1 MTAQKT
7 RWENDLPTY
16 MAVHI
21 PDEQKSEIPFR
32 MKARMD
38 VERFKKRYAILL
50 IGAALFLIYT
60 ILLSGYVHWKTERQV
75 RQEMAI
81 EYASQLEQYKAEQR
95 EAEQANY
102 FLSGDASRDAAINQE
117 VDAVAQVISKLSTDA
132 QKLNEA
138 CCMLA
143 RVMNSSYPNSFAEV
157 ANMPSQWMFYDGSDK
172 TFSEHDRELADTI
185 VRPYMENGIVP
196 NGLTAQM
203 IYGEWTPND
212 FVLRDSYKTTST
224 MHTWR
229 YQG

>member
-16 MAVHI
+16 LAVKI
-21 PDEQKSEIPFR
+21 PDEQEKEIPLR
-32 MKARMD
+32 MRARID

-50 IGAALFLIYT
+50 ICAAVFTLYSIC
-60 ILLSGYVHWKTERQV
+60 LSAIVHHRTERLV

-81 EYASQLEQYKAEQR
+81 EYSAKLEAYKAEQR

-102 FLSGDASRDAAINQE
+102 FLSGDASREAAINQE

-143 RVMNSSYPNSFAEV
+143 RVMNPSYPNSFAEV

-203 IYGEWTPND
+203 IYGEWTPSD

-224 MHTWR
+224 MHTFR